1 MKFKLGCNYWASNAG
16 TEMWQNFDAEAIE
29 NDIKILS
36 EHGAKYLRVFPN
48 WRDFQPVTPVIAG
61 QGRVIGYSV
70 KNGQEP
76 ENEYY
81 LDEEMLSRFSTFLD
95 ICDKYDI
102 KLIVGLLTGWM
113 SGALFVPAAL
123 YEKNLITHPVALYF
137 EQLFI
142 KGFVQR
148 FKDRNCIYAWD
159 LGNECNCMAP
169 VTSVFE
175 AASWTAM
182 VSNAIKAADNTRPV
196 VSGMHGLGLNNEW
209 TISHQGMFTDI
220 LTTHP
225 YPYWC
230 EHTRID
236 ETLSFRTTLHPTAQ
250 SKYYSEISKKPCLAE
265 EIGTMGPMIC
275 SNEKA
280 ADFMRINMLSLFAN
294 GQDGAMWWC
303 ANDQTNLKTFP
314 YNDQFVELE
323 LGMLDV
329 NHNPKPVLK
338 EMKKFAD
345 FLDES
350 ALELPKARVD
360 AVCVMTRDQRNW
372 GVGYMTFCLM
382 KKAGLNCV
390 FEDGEKTL
398 PDSRLYMLP
407 SINGIRMMPV
417 ERFNELKERVYNG
430 ADLYISAN
438 NAVISEFESFSGLRV
453 VDSSEYAKNVTANI
467 GGKDITLF
475 RMRNIT
481 FKPIGAK
488 VLFSDNE
495 NNPLI
500 TVNNYGKGR
509 VFFVN
514 APLEDNLVDRHNAFD
529 GGFEIVYKTLFADYI
544 AEYPYEISD
553 NDLVSTYHE
562 TDDGAYVVVLNHT
575 DTDKDLELS
584 FKDGYTVENVLY
596 GNKDKVKAFDGCIIK
611 ITNK

>member
-1 MKFKLGCNYWASNAG
+1 MTFKLGCNYWASNAG
-16 TEMWQNFDAEAIE
+16 TEMWQNFDVGVIE
-29 NDIKILS
+29 KDIKILS

-70 KNGQEP
+70 KNGLSP

-81 LDEEMLSRFSTFLD
+81 LDEEMLSRFSVFLD
-95 ICDKYDI
+95 ICEKYDMM
-102 KLIVGLLTGWM
+102 LIVGLLTGWM
-113 SGALFVPAAL
+113 SGALFVPPAL
-123 YEKNLITHPVALYF
+123 YEKNLITHPTALYF

-142 KGFVQR
+142 KGFVER
-148 FKDRNCIYAWD
+148 FKDRSCIYAWD
-159 LGNECNCMAP
+159 LGNECNCMSP
-169 VTSVFE
+169 VGSVFE

-196 VSGMHGLGLNNEW
+196 VSGMHGLSLDNEW
-209 TISHQGMFTDI
+209 RISHQGMFTDI

-280 ADFMRINMLSLFAN
+280 ADFMRINMLSLWAN
-294 GQDGAMWWC
+294 SQDGAMWWC

-323 LGMLDV
+323 LGMTDV
-329 NHNPKPVLK
+329 DHNPKPVLK

-345 FLDES
+345 FLRES
-350 ALELPKARVD
+350 SLVLPKAKAD
-360 AVCVMTRDQRNW
+360 AVCILTRDQRNW
-372 GVGYMTFCLM
+372 GVGYMTYCLM
-382 KKAGLNCV
+382 KKAGLNCI
-390 FEDGEKTL
+390 FEDGENSL
-398 PDSRLYMLP
+398 PDSKLYLLP

-417 ERFNELKERVYNG
+417 ERFNELKEKVYNG
-430 ADLYISAN
+430 ADVYISIN
-438 NAVISEFESFSGLRV
+438 NAVISELESFAGLKV
-453 VDSSEYAKNVTANI
+453 VDSSEYSKNVTVAVWD
-467 GGKDITLF
+467 KDITLF
-475 RMRNIT
+475 RRRNIIFEPT
-481 FKPIGAK
+481 TAK
-488 VLFSDNE
+488 VLVYDNE
-495 NNPLI
+495 NNPFI
-500 TVNNYGKGR
+500 SVNNYGKGR

-529 GGFEIVYKTLFADYI
+529 AGFEAVYKTLFADYI
-544 AEYPYEISD
+544 AEYPFTISD
-553 NDLVSTYHE
+553 NDLVSTFHE
-562 TDDGAYVVVLNHT
+562 TDDGGYVVVLNHT
-575 DTDKDLELS
+575 DKDRDLVLS
-584 FKDGYTVENVLY
+584 LKDGYKIEEVLY
-596 GNKDKVKAFDGCIIK
+596 GKADKVKAFDGCVVK

>member
-1 MKFKLGCNYWASNAG
+1 MFKLGCNYWASNAG
-16 TEMWQNFDAEAIE
+16 TEMWQNFDAEVIE
-29 NDIKILS
+29 KDIKILS

-48 WRDFQPVTPVIAG
+48 WRDFQPVTPVLAG

-70 KNGQEP
+70 KNGLSP

-81 LDEEMLSRFSTFLD
+81 LDEEMLSRFSSFLD
-95 ICDKYDI
+95 ICERYDM

-113 SGALFVPAAL
+113 SGALFVPSAL

-142 KGFVQR
+142 KGFVER
-148 FKDRNCIYAWD
+148 FRDRECIYAWD
-159 LGNECNCMAP
+159 LGNECNCMSP
-169 VTSVFE
+169 VSSVFE
-175 AASWTAM
+175 AASWTAT
-182 VSNAIKAADNTRPV
+182 VSNAIKAADNTRQV

-236 ETLSFRTTLHPTAQ
+236 ETLSYRTTLHPTAQ

-303 ANDQTNLKTFP
+303 ANDQTNLTSFP

-345 FLDES
+345 FLDETS
-350 ALELPKARVD
+350 LVLPRAKAD
-360 AVCVMTRDQRNW
+360 AVCILTRDQRSW
-372 GVGYMTFCLM
+372 GVGYMTLCLM

-390 FEDGEKTL
+390 FEDGENTL
-398 PDSRLYMLP
+398 PESKLYMLP

-417 ERFNELKERVYNG
+417 EKFSALKEKVYNG
-430 ADLYISAN
+430 ADLYISVN

-453 VDSSEYAKNVTANI
+453 VDSSEYAKNVTASI

-481 FKPIGAK
+481 FKPTSAN

-514 APLEDNLVDRHNAFD
+514 APLEDNLIDRHNAFD
-529 GGFEIVYKTLFADYI
+529 GGLEVVYKTLFADYI
-544 AEYPYEISD
+544 SEYPYAVSD

-562 TDDGAYVVVLNHT
+562 TENGAYVVVLNHT
-575 DTDKDLELS
+575 DKDKELEFSL
-584 FKDGYTVENVLY
+584 KDGYRIENVLY
-596 GNKDKVKAFDGCIIK
+596 GSKDKVKAFDGCIIK